1 MAAKPSQKRN
11 RSQQIVDSPETEADV
26 HVKLFTR
33 QLQQLGKSDLK
44 GATKFWKNRDP
55 TLKLN
60 VISYNVM
67 LTIYARNRAIKSA
80 EALWKEMLDAGTC
93 IIIVNSEHMLT
104 RWPLAGITPN
114 ILVSN
119 TMLAAYKEMN
129 NHNAAIKFFTEII
142 STYNLQP
149 TVDTYN
155 ILIDMCA
162 VKVRLDPDLTVLN
175 AIRNQF

>member
-1 MAAKPSQKRN
+1 
-11 RSQQIVDSPETEADV
+11 
-26 HVKLFTR
+26 
-33 QLQQLGKSDLK
+33 
-44 GATKFWKNRDP
+44 
-55 TLKLN
+55 
-60 VISYNVM
+60 
-67 LTIYARNRAIKSA
+67 
-80 EALWKEMLDAGTC
+80 
-93 IIIVNSEHMLT
+93 
-104 RWPLAGITPN
+104 
-114 ILVSN
+114 
-119 TMLAAYKEMN
+119 MLAAYKEMN